1 MRLKLYIDRFQGPR
15 SFVLVDP
22 GSTTVL
28 TSSYRIS
35 MDFSLEYIYPDTRCM
50 PYMPPHRPP
59 LSPRQV
65 VFGIYTQN
73 TEHVKNHAV
82 RQSPPGGT
90 DRPRVAVSRP
100 SRRSR
105 NGHTGSVGPTR
116 WGLADCMVFDVFSV
130 LGIYPKH
137 DLSGTEG
144 GSMGRHIWHTSSVW
158 VYILQAEIH

>member
-1 MRLKLYIDRFQGPR
+1 M
-15 SFVLVDP
+15 DP

-73 TEHVKNHAV
+73 TEHVENHAV

-105 NGHTGSVGPTR
+105 ERRIHGSTEGVLGPLPSRTVLTDLVRQWIQEREPPDHSMGPDWTR
-116 WGLADCMVFDVFSV
+116 WPPTECTLPRCLSRG
-130 LGIYPKH
+130 YKR
-137 DLSGTEG
+137 DL
-144 GSMGRHIWHTSSVW
+144 IF
-158 VYILQAEIH
+158 